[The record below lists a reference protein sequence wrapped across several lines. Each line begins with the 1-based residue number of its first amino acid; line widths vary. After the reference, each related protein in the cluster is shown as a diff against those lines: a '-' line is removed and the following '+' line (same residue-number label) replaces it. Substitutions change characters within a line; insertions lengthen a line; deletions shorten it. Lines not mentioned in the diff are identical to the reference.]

1 MIVKKKLGKK
11 LYNIRESFMHLIKAF
26 ISIKYLSK
34 AKKQGLISYPFQE
47 RLMLAVT
54 EVNGCALCSYAHT
67 KMALEAGL
75 SSQEINNLL
84 TGSNQEDTPE
94 DELNAILFA
103 SYYAECRSKVDKTI
117 WNKIVNEYGIE
128 KALGILASIRII
140 TVGNVYGIVLGSF
153 ISRFKKD
160 KSKRD
165 LRTNLFYELI
175 QLISFIPFIIIAM
188 ILSLF
193 LKLFKVLLI

>member
-1 MIVKKKLGKK
+1 MKKKLGKK

-26 ISIKYLSK
+26 ISIKYLSE

-140 TVGNVYGIVLGSF
+140 SVGNVYGIVLGSF

-175 QLISFIPFIIIAM
+175 QLISFIPFTIIAM

>member
-1 MIVKKKLGKK
+1 VKKNKGKK
-11 LYNIRESFMHLIKAF
+11 LYNIRESFVHLIKAF
-26 ISIKYLSK
+26 VTSKYLNS
-34 AKKQGLISYPFQE
+34 AKKKGLISYSFQE

-75 SSQEINNLL
+75 SAQEINDLL
-84 TGSNQEDTPE
+84 SGSNQEDTPE

-103 SYYAECRSKVDKTI
+103 SYYAECRSKVDNKI

-140 TVGNVYGIVLGSF
+140 TVGNVYGIALGSF
-153 ISRFKKD
+153 LSRFKKD

-165 LRTNLFYELI
+165 SRTNLFYELI
-175 QLISFIPFIIIAM
+175 QLITVIPFTIIALILSFILRI
-188 ILSLF
+188 
-193 LKLFKVLLI
+193 FKVLFI

>member
-1 MIVKKKLGKK
+1 VKKKLGKK

-26 ISIKYLSK
+26 ISIKYLTK

-75 SSQEINNLL
+75 SAQEINNLL

-117 WNKIVNEYGIE
+117 WNKIVSEYGIE

-140 TVGNVYGIVLGSF
+140 TVGNVYGIALGSF

-165 LRTNLFYELI
+165 LRTNIFYELI
-175 QLISFIPFIIIAM
+175 QLITFIPFTIIAM
-188 ILSLF
+188 IISF
-193 LKLFKVLLI
+193 LLRVFKVLLI

>member
-1 MIVKKKLGKK
+1 MKKKSGKK

-26 ISIKYLSK
+26 ISIKYLRK

-84 TGSNQEDTPE
+84 SGSKQEDTPQ

-103 SYYAECRSKVDKTI
+103 SYYAECRSKVDKPI
-117 WNKIVNEYGIE
+117 WDKIVNEYGKE

-153 ISRFKKD
+153 LSRFKKD

-165 LRTNLFYELI
+165 YRTNIFYELF
-175 QLISFIPFIIIAM
+175 QLITFVPFTLIAL
-188 ILSLF
+188 ILSFF
-193 LKLFKVLLI
+193 LKLFNVLLI

>member
-1 MIVKKKLGKK
+1 MKKKLGKK

>member
-1 MIVKKKLGKK
+1 MKKKLGKK

-26 ISIKYLSK
+26 ISIKYLTK
-34 AKKQGLISYPFQE
+34 AKKKGLISYPFQE

-75 SSQEINNLL
+75 SAQEINNLL

-117 WNKIVNEYGIE
+117 WNKIVSEYGIE

-140 TVGNVYGIVLGSF
+140 TVGNVYGIALGSF

-165 LRTNLFYELI
+165 LRTNIFYELI
-175 QLISFIPFIIIAM
+175 QLITFIPFTIIAM
-188 ILSLF
+188 IISF
-193 LKLFKVLLI
+193 LLRVFKVLLI

>member
-1 MIVKKKLGKK
+1 MKKKLGKK

-26 ISIKYLSK
+26 ISIKYLSE

-103 SYYAECRSKVDKTI
+103 SYYAECRSKVDKAI

-140 TVGNVYGIVLGSF
+140 TVGNVYGIALGSF

-175 QLISFIPFIIIAM
+175 QLISFIPFTIIAM

>member
-1 MIVKKKLGKK
+1 MKKKLGKK

-26 ISIKYLSK
+26 ISIKYLSE

-175 QLISFIPFIIIAM
+175 QLISFIPFTIIAM

>member
-1 MIVKKKLGKK
+1 MKKNKGKK
-11 LYNIRESFMHLIKAF
+11 LYNLYEAFMHLLRAF
-26 ISIKYLSK
+26 TTIKYLSR
-34 AKKQGLISYPFQE
+34 AKRNNIISEQFQE

-75 SSQEINNLL
+75 SEDEISKLL
-84 TGSNQEDTPE
+84 EGSNQEHTPK

-103 SYYAECRSKVDKTI
+103 SYYAECRAKVDKNI
-117 WNKIVNEYGIE
+117 WNKIVEEYKID
-128 KALGILASIRII
+128 KALGILAAIRII
-140 TVGNVYGIVLGSF
+140 TVGNVYGIALGSF

-165 LRTNLFYELI
+165 SRTNLFYELLMLLTFVPFSI
-175 QLISFIPFIIIAM
+175 IALVLSFILRI
-188 ILSLF
+188 
-193 LKLFKVLLI
+193 FKVKFI

>member
-1 MIVKKKLGKK
+1 MKKKSGKK

-84 TGSNQEDTPE
+84 SGSKQEDTPQ

-103 SYYAECRSKVDKTI
+103 SYYAECRSKVDKPI
-117 WNKIVNEYGIE
+117 WDKIVNEYGKE

-153 ISRFKKD
+153 LSRFKKD

-165 LRTNLFYELI
+165 YRTNIFYELF
-175 QLISFIPFIIIAM
+175 QLITFVPFTLIAL
-188 ILSLF
+188 ILSFF
-193 LKLFKVLLI
+193 LKLFNVLLI

>member
-1 MIVKKKLGKK
+1 MKKKLGKK

-26 ISIKYLSK
+26 ISIKYLTK

-75 SSQEINNLL
+75 SAQEINNLL

-117 WNKIVNEYGIE
+117 WNKIVSEYGIE

-140 TVGNVYGIVLGSF
+140 TVGNVYGIALGSF

-165 LRTNLFYELI
+165 LRTNIFYELI
-175 QLISFIPFIIIAM
+175 QLITFIPFTIIAM
-188 ILSLF
+188 IISF
-193 LKLFKVLLI
+193 LLRVFKVLLI